1 MKNDHKT
8 RNILL
13 IVVSLLL
20 VLIFMVFV
28 FEKTH
33 VINLY
38 TKPIKT
44 SPTAARPVNDISY
57 APATS
62 TETEEGNQIKQ
73 ALIDQAN
80 NPPAPTSKVNVSLS
94 AATQDV
100 KGGPVIVRAIV
111 GTTGGTCSL
120 TLSQGSTNKVYSSE
134 VVNLGTYY
142 GCKGFDIPASDLVS
156 GQWQLN
162 LKVTNGQSSGEAN
175 QNIEVAT

>member
-1 MKNDHKT
+1 MINSIKFS
-8 RNILL
+8 RILL
-13 IVVSLLL
+13 ISASLCLL
-20 VLIFMVFV
+20 VVFSIFI

-38 TKPIKT
+38 ARPVKT
-44 SPTAARPVNDISY
+44 SPIAIRPINDIAYS
-57 APATS
+57 PATS
-62 TETEEGNQIKQ
+62 VETEEGNQIKQ

-111 GTTGGTCSL
+111 GTNSGTCSL
-120 TLSQGSTNKVYSSE
+120 ILSQGSANRIYSSE

-142 GCKGFDIPASDLVS
+142 GCKGFDIPVSDLES
-156 GQWQLN
+156 GQWQLS
-162 LKVTNGQSSGEAN
+162 LKVTNGQSIGEAN
-175 QNIEVAT
+175 QIIEVKK